1 MSIFIYQGKF
11 MLKVVRNKQGCRI
24 EIVVKKK
31 VKNEGIK
38 GEKKAFLFKGL
49 KKVQVRYK
57 NAIAEGQTF

>member
-1 MSIFIYQGKF
+1 
-11 MLKVVRNKQGCRI
+11 MLKVARNKQGFRI

-49 KKVQVRYK
+49 KKV
-57 NAIAEGQTF
+57 